1 MLVFIQIM
9 FEEFYNKKKIEIE
22 VEDIIYKHY
31 ICGDDSVESLIFYRL
46 KEYEILKYKDT
57 TSEILRKLKIRINNS
72 YQGSFYHSDKQ
83 TKYRILQLKIN
94 KINE

>member
-1 MLVFIQIM
+1 M
-9 FEEFYNKKKIEIE
+9 FEHFYKQIKISLE
-22 VEDIIYKHY
+22 VEDLIYKHY

-94 KINE
+94 RNHE